1 MIARLWRGWTSADF
15 ADEVASHLAGVAL
28 ARYADA
34 PGNHAVHLFRRPTGG
49 GVELM
54 TISVWASEADVPAEV
69 AEEHRLL
76 VAGQTLPAT
85 WEVVEPPA
93 RGVRRAA

>member
-15 ADEVASHLAGVAL
+15 ADEVASHLADTAL

-34 PGNHAVHLFRRPTGG
+34 PGNHSVHLFRRPSGG

-54 TISVWASEADVPAEV
+54 TITVWQSDSHVPTDV
-69 AEEHRLL
+69 AEDHRLL
-76 VAGQTLPAT
+76 LAGQTLPAT
-85 WEVVEPPA
+85 WELVEPPA
-93 RGVRRAA
+93 RVVRAA

>member
-15 ADEVASHLAGVAL
+15 ADEVAAHLADATN
-28 ARYADA
+28 ARYASA
-34 PGNHAVHLFRRPTGG
+34 PGNHSVHLFRRPASG

-54 TISVWASEADVPAEV
+54 TITVWASEADVPNEV

-85 WEVVEPPA
+85 WEIVEQPRAVV
-93 RGVRRAA
+93 RAA

>member
-15 ADEVASHLAGVAL
+15 ADEVAAHLADVTL
-28 ARYADA
+28 ARYASA
-34 PGNHAVHLFRRPTGG
+34 PGNHSVHLFRRPSSG

-54 TISVWASEADVPAEV
+54 TITVWASQADVPAEV
-69 AEEHRLL
+69 AEDHRLL

-85 WEVVEPPA
+85 WEIVEPQ
-93 RGVRRAA
+93 RAAVRAA

>member
-15 ADEVASHLAGVAL
+15 ADEVAAHLADVTL
-28 ARYADA
+28 ARYASA
-34 PGNHAVHLFRRPTGG
+34 PGNHSVHLFRRPSSG

-54 TISVWASEADVPAEV
+54 TITVWASEADVPTEV

-76 VAGQTLPAT
+76 LAGQTLPAT
-85 WEVVEPPA
+85 WEIVEPQQA
-93 RGVRRAA
+93 AVRAA